1 MGEFECK
8 KCDKSFSSKEALKQH
23 KQDYDHSN
31 LKECSKC
38 GEKFRSKEKYSEH
51 RKTHWG
57 PVRRHIFADHYV
69 LGGIALVGLVIAL
82 GLGLNA
88 LPSDGSSQES
98 LPEDVGQTVS
108 ITGGDFYFN
117 PSTSRINDTGK
128 VRVSFTNQGSVR
140 HNLRLTGI
148 GKGTSVIPPGQ
159 SEAFT
164 FNASKDGETPIEF
177 ECTLPGHA
185 ERGMVGRFTST

>member
-38 GEKFRSKEKYSEH
+38 GEKFRSKEKYREH
-51 RKTHWG
+51 KKTHWG
-57 PVRRHIFADHYV
+57 PVRRHLFADQYV
-69 LGGIALVGLVIAL
+69 VGGIALVGLVVAL

-88 LPSDGSSQES
+88 LPSSSSGQDS
-98 LPEDVGQTVS
+98 IPEDLGQTVS
-108 ITGGDFYFN
+108 VTGGDFYFN
-117 PSTSRINDTGK
+117 PSTSQINDTGK
-128 VRVSFTNQGSVR
+128 VKVRFTNQGSVR

-148 GKGTSVIPPGQ
+148 GKGTSVIG
-159 SEAFT
+159 SGRSDTFT
-164 FNASKDGETPIEF
+164 FNASKAGETPIEF

-185 ERGMVGRFTST
+185 ERGMIGRFTST

>member
-1 MGEFECK
+1 MGEFDCE
-8 KCDKSFSSKEALKQH
+8 KCGKSFSSEQALEQH
-23 KQDYDHSN
+23 KQDYDHSK

-51 RKTHWG
+51 KKTHWG
-57 PVRRHIFADHYV
+57 PVRRHLFADHYV
-69 LGGIALVGLVIAL
+69 IGGIALIGLVIAL

-128 VRVSFTNQGSVR
+128 VRVRFTNQGGVS

-148 GKGTSVIPPGQ
+148 GKGTSVIRPGQ